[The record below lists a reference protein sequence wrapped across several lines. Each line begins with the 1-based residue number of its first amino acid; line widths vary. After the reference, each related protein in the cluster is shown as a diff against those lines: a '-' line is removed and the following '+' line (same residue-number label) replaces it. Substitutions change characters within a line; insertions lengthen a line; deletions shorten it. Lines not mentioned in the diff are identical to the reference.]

1 MYIYEKWNTLLYKY
15 MGLYILFHIY
25 YTHYEGEYL
34 RTEKKRYAYEHAYG
48 GALCESRTINVLR
61 IEEYYKINLPHPRT
75 KRKKKAAYIRRTIIF
90 FFYII
95 WLWKRILLNK
105 WVGKPRSKLKLQT
118 QYWGSCTWTW
128 QCYGVIFNTTPQ
140 WIPNK
145 SFYSCLWKNSR

>member
-1 MYIYEKWNTLLYKY
+1 MMYIYEKWNTLLYKY

-90 FFYII
+90 F
-95 WLWKRILLNK
+95 
-105 WVGKPRSKLKLQT
+105 ST
-118 QYWGSCTWTW
+118 
-128 QCYGVIFNTTPQ
+128 
-140 WIPNK
+140 
-145 SFYSCLWKNSR
+145 SFDSENEYSLTNGLENRVQS